1 MEIGQHMDLVSFYFS
16 RFYCVGRLGISFQKQ
31 RVLLIDSDD
40 LIPFLSFFLFL
51 GVDFDTGLRAFHVQM
66 TDIK

>member
-1 MEIGQHMDLVSFYFS
+1 MDLVSFYFF
-16 RFYCVGRLGISFQKQ
+16 RFYCVGRLGIYFQKQ
-31 RVLLIDSDD
+31 RVFLIDSDD